1 MLGSLISIA
10 RLFLI
15 FVVPNAKPSIFVFS
29 FLYCLDARERKKLVD
44 LVARMVDILSDD
56 LVEIFNF
63 GLPNFLRRSF
73 NERLHKLSFTAVLS
87 PYYQS
92 IERLPN
98 KRYPLNISWS

>member
-1 MLGSLISIA
+1 MFGSLVSIV

-29 FLYCLDARERKKLVD
+29 LLYCLDARERKKLVD
-44 LVARMVDILSDD
+44 FVTRMVDIRSNY
-56 LVEIFNF
+56 LVEVFDF

-92 IERLPN
+92 IERLP
-98 KRYPLNISWS
+98 Y